1 MNILLFSD
9 SDQYDD
15 SLIKL
20 DGRRHKHIRHV
31 LKAVKGDN
39 LRVGQIG
46 GKTGSGII
54 EFINEEYVLI
64 KPEIFENPPEKIP
77 LTLIISMSRP
87 KSMKKVIRYGTAM
100 GISSFVIINSW
111 KADKSYWQSPFF
123 LEQNIK
129 EEMLMALEQSGD
141 TCYPEISF
149 YRLFKPFVEDV
160 LPKLVKKICLVAHPY
175 AEKLAPSSINCPSV
189 VAIGPE
195 GGFIPYEIEKF
206 EEAGFFSVNMGPR
219 ILRVENAVAAIT
231 ARLFT

>member
-1 MNILLFSD
+1 MNIVLFSD
-9 SDQYDD
+9 SDQYSD

-20 DGRRHKHIRHV
+20 NGRRHQHISGV
-31 LKAVKGDN
+31 LKVGKGDTV
-39 LRVGQIG
+39 RVGKIG
-46 GKTGSGII
+46 GKTGSGKI
-54 EFINEEYVLI
+54 EFINDDHVIIRPELFEE
-64 KPEIFENPPEKIP
+64 PPAKIP

-87 KSMKKVIRYGTAM
+87 KSMRKVIRYGTAM
-100 GISSFVIINSW
+100 GITGFVIINSW

-123 LEQNIK
+123 LEHNIK
-129 EEMLMALEQSGD
+129 EEMLLSLEQSGD

-149 YRLFKPFVEDV
+149 YKLFKPFAEDV
-160 LPKLVKKICLVAHPY
+160 LPDLAKNICLVAHPY
-175 AEKLAPSSINCPSV
+175 AMNSAPSSVNSPSV

-206 EEAGFFSVNMGPR
+206 EAAGFCPVNMGPR